1 MANEK
6 GQITNND
13 LQNTAQKTKD
23 QATRILLKPGMNSG
37 APEGLAVPAPHMAP
51 VVLLLLQTWWLVMNE
66 ERTGLWLRQKK
77 HIYGHLWHRY
87 YVTVN

>member
-51 VVLLLLQTWWLVMNE
+51 VVLLLLQTW
-66 ERTGLWLRQKK
+66 
-77 HIYGHLWHRY
+77 
-87 YVTVN
+87 